1 MQKKPQGE
9 HNRHISQLLQND
21 RFFGPQPHKIQV
33 QKLILVSNVE
43 LRTILPSI
51 VGEPLTL

>member
-21 RFFGPQPHKIQV
+21 HFWGPQPYKIQV
-33 QKLILVSNVE
+33 QKLILISNVE
-43 LRTILPSI
+43 LRIILPSI
-51 VGEPLTL
+51 AGEPLTL